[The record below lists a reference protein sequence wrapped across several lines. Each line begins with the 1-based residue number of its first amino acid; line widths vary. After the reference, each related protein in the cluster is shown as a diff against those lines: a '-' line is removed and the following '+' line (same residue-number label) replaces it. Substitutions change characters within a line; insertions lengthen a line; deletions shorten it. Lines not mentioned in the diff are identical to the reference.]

1 MPDGGTTNLMTHASI
16 IRWYPVFIQKQS
28 LFHCLSVPT
37 LEGGQ
42 RRLKLVIGVE
52 ISRRE
57 VKRSGSD
64 VCAKRR
70 RRRRNA
76 ETRTRVRRFERRE
89 LGEAIA

>member
-16 IRWYPVFIQKQS
+16 IWRYTVFIQKQS
-28 LFHCLSVPT
+28 FFHCLSVPT
-37 LEGGQ
+37 LERGQ